1 MKETKCVWKER
12 RRELVRCWDSK
23 SEQLFKVLFNKKQNK
38 TTSSEVFVVCPKNM
52 EDILEEVSLG

>member
-12 RRELVRCWDSK
+12 RRELVKCWGSK
-23 SEQLFKVLFNKKQNK
+23 SEQLFKDLFNEKQNK
-38 TTSSEVFVVCPKNM
+38 TTISEEFVLCPENM